1 MAMRYKHLTEWAD
14 AQPGRRHARRSGV
27 GREAWPPRALTV
39 FAAAARFV
47 ERATRRNGL

>member
-1 MAMRYKHLTEWAD
+1 MAMRHKHLTEWAD
-14 AQPGRRHARRSGV
+14 AQPRRHARRPTA

-47 ERATRRNGL
+47 ERATRRHGL

>member
-1 MAMRYKHLTEWAD
+1 MPMRYKHLTELAD
-14 AQPGRRHARRSGV
+14 GHHGRRHARRPTV

-47 ERATRRNGL
+47 ERATRRHGL

>member
-1 MAMRYKHLTEWAD
+1 MPMRYKHLVEWSD
-14 AQPGRRHARRSGV
+14 THPSRRHARRPSM
-27 GREAWPPRALTV
+27 GREAWAPRALTV

>member
-1 MAMRYKHLTEWAD
+1 MAMLYKHLAEWAD
-14 AQPGRRHARRSGV
+14 AQPTRRHARRPSM
-27 GREAWPPRALTV
+27 GREAWPPRVLTV

>member
-14 AQPGRRHARRSGV
+14 AQPSRRHARRPNV
-27 GREAWPPRALTV
+27 GRETWPPRALNV

-47 ERATRRNGL
+47 ERATRRNNL

>member
-1 MAMRYKHLTEWAD
+1 MPMRYKHLAEWAD
-14 AQPGRRHARRSGV
+14 AQPGRRHARRPSM
-27 GREAWPPRALTV
+27 GRDTWPPRALTV

>member
-14 AQPGRRHARRSGV
+14 AQPGRRHARRPTA
-27 GREAWPPRALTV
+27 GRETWPPRALTV

-47 ERATRRNGL
+47 ERATRRHGL